1 MNSCILV
8 NYWADTEE
16 KVDVVVRCISQ
27 LKKSGLK
34 VFYSSV
40 IPVNSK
46 IQEVSDFVLHNK
58 HNPIITMDDEF
69 SVNGLQ
75 IFNTFSY
82 NTYEDTF
89 YAKELNHISVIY
101 TLLLQI
107 QRDIRFISEL
117 GYTHFHFFH
126 GDNILVDSD
135 IQTLIHL
142 EKTCKALKK
151 KAFFEDVSDIYYRT
165 LYFFSE
171 INFFLEN
178 SGTYES
184 KFDFI
189 LKNINEW
196 GNLNFERYIKLRFHP
211 HQKYTILGNLGEL
224 SEDGAIYIFKDSK
237 ETVDLY
243 SSYNT
248 STKVTIVPKRDYSS
262 MDLYILVITPG
273 KYKVLKNKEVILDF
287 TESNYTWYRHN
298 MPIEPF
304 YLTVFKD
311 DQLFLEMDLTEYKI
325 NKICKEINF
334 YV

>member
-8 NYWADTEE
+8 NYWADTKE
-16 KVDVVVRCISQ
+16 KVDIVVRCITQ
-27 LKKSGLK
+27 LKKTGLK

-40 IPVNSK
+40 IPVNEK
-46 IQEVSDFVLHNK
+46 IQEVSDFVIHNK
-58 HNPIITMDDEF
+58 NNPVITLDDEF
-69 SVNGLQ
+69 SVPDLK

-82 NTYEDTF
+82 NTNEDSF

-107 QRDIRFISEL
+107 QRDIKFISEL

-135 IQTLIHL
+135 VNTLIHL

-151 KAFFEDVSDIYYRT
+151 KAFFEDVDDVYYRT

-171 INFFLEN
+171 IDFFLNN

-184 KFDFI
+184 KLDFI
-189 LKNINEW
+189 LKNKEHW
-196 GNLNFERYIKLRFHP
+196 GNLNFEMYIKMRFHP
-211 HQKYTILGNLGEL
+211 HQKYTILGNLGNL
-224 SEDGAIYIFKDSK
+224 DEDGAIYIFKDSK
-237 ETVDLY
+237 ETIDLI

-248 STKVTIVPKRDYSS
+248 STKIAVVPKRDYSS
-262 MDLYILVITPG
+262 MDLYVLVINPG
-273 KYKVLKNKEVILDF
+273 HYVVFKDDEKILDINE
-287 TESNYTWYRHN
+287 TEYRWYRHN
-298 MPIEPF
+298 MPIESF
-304 YLTVFKD
+304 MLTVYKD
-311 DQLFLEMDLTEYKI
+311 GKLFLKMDLTDYKI
-325 NKICKEINF
+325 NKLCYEINF

>member
-165 LYFFSE
+165 LYFFFR
-171 INFFLEN
+171 N
-178 SGTYES
+178 
-184 KFDFI
+184 
-189 LKNINEW
+189 
-196 GNLNFERYIKLRFHP
+196 
-211 HQKYTILGNLGEL
+211 
-224 SEDGAIYIFKDSK
+224 
-237 ETVDLY
+237 
-243 SSYNT
+243 
-248 STKVTIVPKRDYSS
+248 
-262 MDLYILVITPG
+262 
-273 KYKVLKNKEVILDF
+273 
-287 TESNYTWYRHN
+287 
-298 MPIEPF
+298 
-304 YLTVFKD
+304 
-311 DQLFLEMDLTEYKI
+311 
-325 NKICKEINF
+325 
-334 YV
+334 